1 MFTDRRFYLLLETC
15 HLQLRLCPLYLIS
28 TTCLICIPAPLVGGG
43 QGEDGSRTLSP
54 STGVRILVP
63 QPYKSENYMLEAKAS
78 FLVCVTWFGFMGGIW
93 ALSEAA
99 ETSVAVDT
107 KTAVSRWL
115 HNLDLT
121 SVLPRT
127 FSLTDQGHIRR
138 V

>member
-1 MFTDRRFYLLLETC
+1 
-15 HLQLRLCPLYLIS
+15 
-28 TTCLICIPAPLVGGG
+28 
-43 QGEDGSRTLSP
+43 
-54 STGVRILVP
+54 
-63 QPYKSENYMLEAKAS
+63 MLEAKAS